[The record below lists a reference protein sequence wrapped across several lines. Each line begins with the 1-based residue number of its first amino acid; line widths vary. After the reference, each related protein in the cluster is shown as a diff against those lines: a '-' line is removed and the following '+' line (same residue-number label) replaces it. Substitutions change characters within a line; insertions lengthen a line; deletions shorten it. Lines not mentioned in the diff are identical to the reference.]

1 MSFTPPQFHLAAFNC
16 PHCKAFAHMRWD
28 ELWSMTNHGMVRTD
42 AEMALCTHCTRPS
55 YWRATS
61 WSTDAEGKAID
72 GAMVY
77 PRTTTAPQAHSDMP
91 ADVLKDYEEAK
102 SIAQESPRASAA
114 LLRLCIQK
122 LCQHLGEPG
131 KNLNDDIGSLVKKGL
146 PIEIQQSLDIVRVV
160 GNNAVHPGELSSDDV
175 RDVSGALFELVNHIV
190 EDRISRPKK
199 LAMLFKT
206 LPAKALSAIEKR
218 DGE

>member
-1 MSFTPPQFHLAAFNC
+1 MKHA
-16 PHCKAFAHMRWD
+16 
-28 ELWSMTNHGMVRTD
+28 D
-42 AEMALCTHCTRPS
+42 AEMALCTHCDRPS
-55 YWRATS
+55 YWRVTY
-61 WSTDAEGKAID
+61 WSSDDKALD
-72 GAMVY
+72 GTMVY
-77 PRTTTAPQAHSDMP
+77 PRIAAAPPAHPEMP
-91 ADVLKDYEEAK
+91 EAVLVDYIEAMNV
-102 SIAQESPRASAA
+102 SQESPRASAA

-160 GNNAVHPGELSSDDV
+160 GNNAAHPGELSGDDV
-175 RDVSGALFELVNHIV
+175 RDVSGVLFELINHIV

-199 LAMLFKT
+199 LSTLFNS

-218 DGE
+218 DGSE